1 MKKMQIMNKITG
13 TFNKVGY
20 QIKKYSPEICIV
32 AGVFGVV
39 ASTVMACKATTKVS
53 EILDETKDALDV
65 IHKGVEDGEINGKEY
80 TQEDSKK
87 DIVITYAQT
96 GVKFVKL
103 YGPSIVLGGL
113 SLTSIISSNV
123 ILRKRCGALAAA
135 YATVDKG
142 FKEYRERVTERFG
155 ADVEREI
162 RYGIKTKEVE
172 ETVVA
177 EDGSETVVKKT
188 VSTVDPEVAVNC
200 SPYAKFFDA
209 ASPYWEKDPEY
220 NLMFLKAEQNYAND
234 LLRSQKYLF
243 LNDVYKRLGIPETKA
258 GQVVGWI
265 YDEKNPVGNNYVDFG
280 IFTSEREKTRDFVNG
295 YENCILLDFNVDG
308 DIWNRNS
315 WATY

>member
-1 MKKMQIMNKITG
+1 MKNMQIMNKITG
-13 TFNKVGY
+13 AFNKVGY
-20 QIKKYSPEICIV
+20 QIKKYSPEICVV
-32 AGVFGVV
+32 AGVVGVV
-39 ASTVMACKATTKVS
+39 TSAVMACKATTKVS
-53 EILDETKDALDV
+53 EILDETKETLDV
-65 IHKGVEDGEINGKEY
+65 IHKGVEDGNINGKEY

-87 DIVITYAQT
+87 DIAITYAQT
-96 GVKFVKL
+96 GIKFVKL
-103 YGPSIVLGGL
+103 YGPSIILGGL
-113 SLTSIISSNV
+113 SLTSIITSNV

-162 RYGIKTKEVE
+162 RYGVKTQEVE

-177 EDGSETVVKKT
+177 EDGTETVVKKT
-188 VSTVDPEVAVNC
+188 VSTIDPEVAVNC
-200 SPYAKFFDA
+200 SPYAKFFDE

-234 LLRSQKYLF
+234 LLKARGYLF

-265 YDEKNPVGNNYVDFG
+265 YDEKCPVGNNYVDFG
-280 IFTSEREKTRDFVNG
+280 IHTSDREKTRDFVNG